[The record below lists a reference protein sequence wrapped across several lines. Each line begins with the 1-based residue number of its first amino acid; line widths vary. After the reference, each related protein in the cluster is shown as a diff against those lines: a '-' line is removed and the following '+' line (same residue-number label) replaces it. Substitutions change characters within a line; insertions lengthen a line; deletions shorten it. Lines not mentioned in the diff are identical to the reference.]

1 MLPKQ
6 VASPSDLI
14 AAGLILRRDTAR
26 GSRWLLLQASKHR
39 EWGFPKGHQE
49 LGETLLQTAQRECAE
64 ECGIGL
70 IAIEGPP
77 LELHYSLPGG
87 RSKRAVYFP
96 ALTACRDV
104 ILSHEHST
112 GSWFARQQVLES
124 LAHPN
129 IRALFQAYLR
139 GLR

>member
-14 AAGLILRRDTAR
+14 AAGLIVRREFAR
-26 GSRWLLLQASKHR
+26 GSRWLLLKAAKHH

-70 IAIEGPP
+70 LAIEGPP
-77 LELHYSLPGG
+77 LELHYSLPSG

-96 ALTACRDV
+96 ALTACRDI
-104 ILSHEHST
+104 ILSPEHSA
-112 GSWFARQQVLES
+112 GFWYGES
-124 LAHPN
+124 SVIDLLAHAN

-139 GLR
+139 GLH